1 MIFSTL
7 YNVGMTLAAA
17 LLPVGKLLGKKARL
31 LIEGQEKINPEEL
44 AAWRNSREKVIWF
57 HCASLGEFEQ
67 GRPVLEAFREKN
79 PEYGVLLTFFSPSG
93 YEIRKNYPLADFICY
108 LPLDTARNARKFV
121 EAARPD
127 IAIWVKYEFWPN
139 IIGEIRRSG
148 ARLIGI
154 SVILRKKQAFF
165 QPWGGFFRETLYRFD
180 HLFVQNQASAE
191 LLDSIGYTRYQ
202 VAGDTRFDRVIAT
215 AKDTSEVPG
224 IRRFIESNQG
234 SSGNPPHPEF
244 DPERFS
250 SSLEL
255 TDGNSSG
262 TPDPERFSSS
272 LELTDSNSS
281 GTPDPERFSS
291 SLELTDSDSSGTP
304 NPGLSTRNSPPGT
317 LHPAPGTKVLVA
329 GSVWPEDMD
338 VLKPFMA
345 AHPEMKFIIAPHNIK
360 PEQISR
366 WIDETSGLRYSEID
380 RHSCENILYI
390 DSIGLLARLYKY
402 AGYALVGGGFRTG
415 LHNILEPAVFGI
427 PVFFGDRKYKKFQE
441 ALDLLDLGVAFTIH
455 GTLEEVFEGL
465 DLAEIRRKADAYVN
479 RNTGATGKI
488 LAYLES

>member
-121 EAARPD
+121 AAARPD

-224 IRRFIESNQG
+224 IRGFIESNQG

-255 TDGNSSG
+255 TD
-262 TPDPERFSSS
+262 
-272 LELTDSNSS
+272 SNSS

-291 SLELTDSDSSGTP
+291 SPELTDGNSSGTP
-304 NPGLSTRNSPPGT
+304 DPGLSTRNSPPGT

-427 PVFFGDRKYKKFQE
+427 PVFFGYRKYKKFQE